1 MAIDRDRIL
10 EAAQSLLDKKRY
22 DKAIAEYQKVLAAD
36 PKDARTLLKIGEAYL
51 KAEQFETA
59 VSTFDQVAQIHAAQG
74 FGLKAIA
81 AYQQAREVVQRH
93 VPHLTD
99 RFGYLAFRIADLYVQ
114 IQRVNDAIQIY
125 EETAA
130 RLDAVARHRDAV
142 DIWKRVVELDPKNG
156 DRAYRLGD
164 ALLRLGDADA
174 AMPHLGVAAES
185 LAARGQRD
193 EALALLEHVLGV
205 RPEPRLARLAAEL
218 YLARGGP
225 KDAASAFM
233 KIQIAYRHAPKDLDT
248 LGLLARALHLL
259 RQPDKALEV
268 HKEAA
273 RIARERGAESAFDH
287 HMETL
292 LARAPADPVVR
303 KLAMQWSKAPRWVHD
318 AVAAPP
324 GPRLPQP
331 PPRAPIAPPVPAE
344 QAAPIA
350 PPVPAGYA
358 APVPAGYAAPIAP
371 PVPAEY
377 AAPHPTPI
385 APPMP
390 PQPSPHAAPITH
402 AVIPGPRPAPPRSP
416 IAPLIPRMAP
426 PPPHAHRTPAERP
439 SAPTPAPRI
448 VPPPPHAPSMG
459 PPTPAPRMMLAP
471 VPSTPQVRPPVTP
484 PPPRAPA
491 PEIPALDLPDFGPEP
506 PIEEAPAVPGPVDH
520 DPASGARAAPPS
532 SFSGRGRFDEEA
544 LEEVDFFVAQGMY
557 EDALGVIDEQLA
569 RLPDHPLL
577 LDRRREVEE
586 MASAAASGAPVDP
599 WGTVG

>member
-125 EETAA
+125 EETAG
-130 RLDAVARHRDAV
+130 RLDAVGRHRDAV

-164 ALLRLGDADA
+164 ALLRLGNADA
-174 AMPHLGVAAES
+174 AVPHLGVAAES
-185 LAARGQRD
+185 LAARGQHD
-193 EALALLEHVLGV
+193 DALALLEHVLGV

-273 RIARERGAESAFDH
+273 RIARERGAEGAFDH

-292 LARAPADPVVR
+292 LSRAPADPVVR

-324 GPRLPQP
+324 PGPRLPQP

-344 QAAPIA
+344 H
-350 PPVPAGYA
+350 A
-358 APVPAGYAAPIAP
+358 APVPAGYAAPIATQAP
-371 PVPAEY
+371 AEHAAPVPAGY
-377 AAPHPTPI
+377 
-385 APPMP
+385 
-390 PQPSPHAAPITH
+390 AAPITH
-402 AVIPGPRPAPPRSP
+402 AVIPGPRPAPRSP

-426 PPPHAHRTPAERP
+426 PPPHARTTPAERP

-448 VPPPPHAPSMG
+448 VPPPPPPPHAPSMG
-459 PPTPAPRMMLAP
+459 QPTPAPRVVVAP
-471 VPSTPQVRPPVTP
+471 VPSTPQMRPPVTP

-491 PEIPALDLPDFGPEP
+491 PEIPALELPDFGPEP
-506 PIEEAPAVPGPVDH
+506 PIEEAPALAGPVDH
-520 DPASGARAAPPS
+520 DPARAAPPS

-577 LDRRREVEE
+577 LDRRSEVEE